1 MISATEEPLLVKDTS
16 REPQIVVENNN
27 DDGCSGNDDDIV
39 KGELSLNDGR
49 QLPLPSS

>member
-1 MISATEEPLLVKDTS
+1 MVSATEEPLLVKDTT
-16 REPQIVVENNN
+16 REPQIVVENDN
-27 DDGCSGNDDDIV
+27 DDDDCGKDDIV

>member
-1 MISATEEPLLVKDTS
+1 MMSATEEPLLVKDTT
-16 REPQIVVENNN
+16 REPQIVVENDNS
-27 DDGCSGNDDDIV
+27 DDCGKDDIV

>member
-1 MISATEEPLLVKDTS
+1 MVSATEEPLLVKDTS
-16 REPQIVVENNN
+16 REPQIVVENDN
-27 DDGCSGNDDDIV
+27 DDDCGKDDIV